1 MSDWCGWPVVDD
13 ATSWENA
20 QQILTDAELSDG
32 LPLVP
37 PTRRRLEA
45 MVAGIAGRADSHGMM
60 PPMFGDITPD
70 AVAYQCVIAGCQPA
84 ELPVVLA
91 AAEAILEPDFNL
103 LGIATT
109 TGTACVA
116 LCVHGPIARKLGIN
130 AGTNC
135 LGPGNRANASI
146 GRALQLCIR
155 NIGGARAETGDMATM
170 GQPGKYTFCFAER
183 SDGPFPTLTARRGLG
198 ADTSAVTVMGIS
210 GTAEVLPG
218 DGEGATPEAIL
229 SPIVEGM
236 RAGIVMSSV
245 HRKNERGEQVFLL
258 PLEMAEKIVRHD
270 GWDIA
275 RIQRYMFEQGQL
287 GSGGVARSA
296 DAIHPILTGG
306 AGYKMTYLPIWGGG
320 SETVTRPVHGV

>member
-1 MSDWCGWPVVDD
+1 MSEWCGWPVVDD

-37 PTRRRLEA
+37 PIRRRLEA
-45 MVAGIAGRADSHGMM
+45 MVAGVTGRAESHGMM
-60 PPMFGDITPD
+60 PPLFGDITVD
-70 AVAYQCVIAGCQPA
+70 AVGYQCVIAGCRPA

-91 AAEAILEPDFNL
+91 AATAILEPDFNL

-116 LCVHGPIARKLGIN
+116 LCVHGPIARQLGVN

-146 GRALQLCIR
+146 GRALQLCLR
-155 NIGGARAETGDMATM
+155 NIGGARAEVGDMPTM

-183 SDGPFPTLTARRGLG
+183 NDGPFPTLTARRGLG
-198 ADTSAVTVMGIS
+198 ADASAITVMGIS

-229 SPIVEGM
+229 DPVVTGM
-236 RAGIVMSSV
+236 RAEIVMSSQA
-245 HRKNERGEQVFLL
+245 RKNERGEQVFLL
-258 PLEMAEKIVRHD
+258 PLELAQKIARHD
-270 GWDIA
+270 AWDIK
-275 RIQRYMFEQGQL
+275 RIQQYMFDKGED
-287 GSGGVARSA
+287 VARA
-296 DAIHPILTGG
+296 PEAIHPIVTGG
-306 AGYKMTYLPIWGGG
+306 AGYKMSYLPIWGGG
-320 SETVTRPVHGV
+320 SQTVMRKL

>member
-1 MSDWCGWPVVDD
+1 MSEWCGWPVIDD
-13 ATSWENA
+13 GVAWEDA
-20 QQILTDAELSDG
+20 QEILTGAELSDG

-45 MVAGIAGRADSHGMM
+45 MVAGVADRAGSRGLM
-60 PPMFGDITPD
+60 PPMFGDITPE
-70 AVAYQCVIAGCQPA
+70 AVAYQCVIAGARAA

-91 AAEAILEPDFNL
+91 AVEATLEPDFNL

-116 LCVHGPIARKLGIN
+116 LCVHGPIARKLGVN

-155 NIGGARAETGDMATM
+155 NIGGARSDVGDMATM

-183 SDGPFPTLTARRGLG
+183 DDGPFPTLPARFGFRGD
-198 ADTSAVTVMGIS
+198 ASAITVMGVS

-218 DGEGATPEAIL
+218 DGEGASPEAIL
-229 SPIVEGM
+229 SPIVAGM
-236 RAGIVMSSV
+236 RAEIVMSGIG
-245 HRKNERGEQVFLL
+245 RKNERGEQVFLL
-258 PLEMAEKIVRHD
+258 PLEMAQKIVRHD

-275 RIQRYMFEQGQL
+275 RVQRYVFDEGQ
-287 GSGGVARSA
+287 GVAKSP
-296 DAIHPILTGG
+296 DAIHPIVTGG
-306 AGYKMTYLPIWGGG
+306 AGYKMSYLPVWGGG
-320 SETVTRPVHGV
+320 SQLVMRKL

>member
-1 MSDWCGWPVVDD
+1 MSDEWCGWPIVDD
-13 ATSWENA
+13 GASWETA

-45 MVAGIAGRADSHGMM
+45 MIAGVGGRAESHGLM
-60 PPMFGDITPD
+60 PPLFGDITLESI
-70 AVAYQCVIAGCQPA
+70 AYQCVIAGCRPA

-116 LCVHGPIARKLGIN
+116 LCVHGAIARQLGVN

-146 GRALQLCIR
+146 GRALQLSIR
-155 NIGGARAETGDMATM
+155 NVGGARSEVGDMATM
-170 GQPGKYTFCFAER
+170 GQPGKYTLCFAER
-183 SDGPFPTLTARRGLG
+183 NDGPFPTFTARRGLG
-198 ADTSAVTVMGIS
+198 SDASAITVMGIS

-229 SPIVEGM
+229 SPVATAM
-236 RAGIVMSSV
+236 RAAIVMSSMS
-245 HRKNERGEQVFLL
+245 RRNERGEQVLLL
-258 PLEMAEKIVRHD
+258 PLEMAQKIVRHD

-275 RIQRYMFEQGQL
+275 RVQRYLFDEGE
-287 GSGGVARSA
+287 GAARA
-296 DAIHPILTGG
+296 PDAIHPIVTGG
-306 AGYKMTYLPIWGGG
+306 AGYKMSYLPIWGGG
-320 SETVTRPVHGV
+320 SQTVTRAL

>member
-1 MSDWCGWPVVDD
+1 MMGEWCGWPVVDE
-13 ATSWENA
+13 TTGWETA

-45 MVAGIAGRADSHGMM
+45 MVAGIADRSASHGMM
-60 PPMFGDITPD
+60 PPLCGELTAE
-70 AVAYQCVIAGCQPA
+70 AVAYQCVIAGCQSA

-91 AAEAILEPDFNL
+91 AAAATLEPDFNL

-116 LCVHGPIARKLGIN
+116 LCVHGPIAHKLGLN

-146 GRALQLCIR
+146 GRALQLVIR
-155 NIGGARAETGDMATM
+155 NIGGARAEVGDMATM

-183 SDGPFPTLTARRGLG
+183 SGGPFPTLTARRGLG
-198 ADTSAVTVMGIS
+198 ADASAITVMGVS
-210 GTAEVLPG
+210 GTAEILPG

-229 SPIVEGM
+229 SPIVTAM
-236 RAGIVMSSV
+236 RASIVMSSM
-245 HRKNERGEQVFLL
+245 HRKNERGEQVVLL
-258 PLEMAEKIVRHD
+258 PLEMVEKIARHD
-270 GWDIA
+270 GWDLT
-275 RIQRYMFEQGQL
+275 RVQRYMFDEGQ
-287 GSGGVARSA
+287 GVARSA

-320 SETVTRPVHGV
+320 SETVTRRV

>member
-1 MSDWCGWPVVDD
+1 MTAWCGWPVVDEQ
-13 ATSWENA
+13 TSWEDA

-37 PTRRRLEA
+37 PTRQRLEA
-45 MVAGIAGRADSHGMM
+45 MVAGAKARSDALGLM
-60 PPMFGDITPD
+60 PPLFGEASPD
-70 AVAYQCVIAGCQPA
+70 AVAYQCVLAGCRPA

-91 AAEAILEPDFNL
+91 AAEATLEPGFNL

-116 LCVHGPIARKLGIN
+116 LCLHGPIARRLGVN

-146 GRALQLCIR
+146 GRALQLALR
-155 NIGGARAETGDMATM
+155 NIGGARSDVGDMATM

-183 SDGPFPTLTARRGLG
+183 NDGPFPTLTARRGLG
-198 ADTSAVTVMGIS
+198 SDASALTVMGVS
-210 GTAEVLPG
+210 GTAEILPG

-229 SPIVEGM
+229 SPIATAM
-236 RAGIVMSSV
+236 RAAIVMSGV
-245 HRKNERGEQVFLL
+245 GRKNERGEQVVLL

-270 GWDIA
+270 AWDLV
-275 RIQRYMFEQGQL
+275 RVQRHLFDEGQ
-287 GSGGVARSA
+287 GVARA
-296 DAIHPILTGG
+296 PEAIHVVVTGG
-306 AGYKMTYLPIWGGG
+306 AGYKMSYLPIWGGG
-320 SETVTRPVHGV
+320 SETVTRPL

>member
-1 MSDWCGWPVVDD
+1 MSEWCGWPIVGE
-13 ATSWENA
+13 TTGWESA

-37 PTRRRLEA
+37 PTRKRLDV
-45 MVAGIAGRADSHGMM
+45 MVASIANRGESRGVL
-60 PPMFGDITPD
+60 PPMFGELTPE
-70 AVAYQCVIAGCQPA
+70 AVAYQCVIAGASPA

-91 AAEAILEPDFNL
+91 AAEAILEPDFNI

-116 LCVHGPIARKLGIN
+116 LCVHGAIARRLDVN

-146 GRALQLCIR
+146 GRALQLVIR
-155 NIGGARAETGDMATM
+155 NIGGARSDTGDMATM
-170 GQPGKYTFCFAER
+170 GQPGKYSFCFAER
-183 SDGPFPTLTARRGLG
+183 NDGPFPTLTARRGLG
-198 ADTSAVTVMGIS
+198 NDSSAITVMGVS

-229 SPIVEGM
+229 SPIVAAM
-236 RAGIVMSSV
+236 KAAIVMSGQG
-245 HRKNERGEQVFLL
+245 RKNERGEQVFLL
-258 PLEMAEKIVRHD
+258 PLEMADKIVRHD
-270 GWDIA
+270 GWDLA
-275 RIQRYMFEQGQL
+275 RVQRHVFEQGE
-287 GSGGVARSA
+287 GVARA
-296 DAIHPILTGG
+296 PDAIHPIVTGG

-320 SETVTRPVHGV
+320 SQTVTRPL

>member
-1 MSDWCGWPVVDD
+1 MSNEWCGWPIVDD
-13 ATSWENA
+13 SASWETA

-45 MVAGIAGRADSHGMM
+45 MVAGVAGRGESRGLM
-60 PPMFGDITPD
+60 PPLFGDITPESI
-70 AVAYQCVIAGCQPA
+70 AYQCVIAGCRPA
-84 ELPVVLA
+84 ELPIVLA

-116 LCVHGPIARKLGIN
+116 LCVHGAIARQLGVN

-146 GRALQLCIR
+146 GRALQLSIR
-155 NIGGARAETGDMATM
+155 NVGGARSDVGDMATM
-170 GQPGKYTFCFAER
+170 GQPGKYTLCFAER
-183 SDGPFPTLTARRGLG
+183 NDGPFPTFTERRGLG
-198 ADTSAVTVMGIS
+198 ADASAITVMGIS

-229 SPIVEGM
+229 SPIATAM
-236 RAGIVMSSV
+236 RAAIVMSSMS
-245 HRKNERGEQVFLL
+245 RRNERGEQVFLL
-258 PLEMAEKIVRHD
+258 PLEMAHKIVRHD

-275 RIQRYMFEQGQL
+275 RVQRYLFDEGQ
-287 GSGGVARSA
+287 GVARA
-296 DAIHPILTGG
+296 PDAIHAIVTGG
-306 AGYKMTYLPIWGGG
+306 AGYKMSYLPIWGGG
-320 SETVTRPVHGV
+320 SQTVTRSLHGAS

>member
-1 MSDWCGWPVVDD
+1 MSEWCGWPVIAD
-13 ATSWENA
+13 AASWETA

-45 MVAGIAGRADSHGMM
+45 MVAGVAGRSDSHGMM

-70 AVAYQCVIAGCQPA
+70 SIAYQCVIAGCRPA
-84 ELPVVLA
+84 ELPIVLA
-91 AAEAILEPDFNL
+91 AAEAILDPDFNL

-116 LCVHGPIARKLGIN
+116 LCIHGAIARQLGVN

-146 GRALQLCIR
+146 GRALQLTIR
-155 NIGGARAETGDMATM
+155 NVGGARSDVGDMATM
-170 GQPGKYTFCFAER
+170 GQPGKYTLCFAER
-183 SDGPFPTLTARRGLG
+183 NDGPFPTLTARRGLG
-198 ADTSAVTVMGIS
+198 ADASAITVMGVS

-229 SPIVEGM
+229 SPIATAM
-236 RAGIVMSSV
+236 RAAIVMSSMS
-245 HRKNERGEQVFLL
+245 RKNERGEQVFLL
-258 PLEMAEKIVRHD
+258 PLEMAQKIVRHD

-275 RIQRYMFEQGQL
+275 RVQRYLFDEGQ
-287 GSGGVARSA
+287 GVARA
-296 DAIHPILTGG
+296 PDAIHAIVTGG
-306 AGYKMTYLPIWGGG
+306 AGYKMSYLPIWGGG
-320 SETVTRPVHGV
+320 SQTVTRPLHGAA

>member
-1 MSDWCGWPVVDD
+1 MTEWCGWPVV
-13 ATSWENA
+13 TESTGWEAA

-37 PTRRRLEA
+37 PTQKRLNA
-45 MVAGIAGRADSHGMM
+45 MVAGLVDRAGSRGML
-60 PPMFGDITPD
+60 PPMFGELTPE
-70 AVAYQCVIAGCQPA
+70 AVAYQCVIAGALPK

-91 AAEAILEPDFNL
+91 AAEAILEPGFNI

-116 LCVHGPIARKLGIN
+116 LCVHGPLARQLAVN

-135 LGPGNRANASI
+135 LGPGNRANAGI
-146 GRALQLCIR
+146 GRALQLVIR
-155 NIGGARAETGDMATM
+155 NIGGARSDVGDMATM
-170 GQPGKYTFCFAER
+170 GQPGKYSFCFAER
-183 SDGPFPTLTARRGLG
+183 NDGPFPSLTARRGLG
-198 ADTSAVTVMGIS
+198 NDASAITVMGVS

-229 SPIVEGM
+229 SPIVTAM
-236 RAGIVMSSV
+236 KAGVVMSGI

-258 PLEMAEKIVRHD
+258 PLEMADKIARHD
-270 GWDIA
+270 DWDIT
-275 RIQRYMFEQGQL
+275 RVQRYVFEQGD
-287 GSGGVARSA
+287 GVASA
-296 DAIHPILTGG
+296 PDAIHPIVTGG

-320 SETVTRPVHGV
+320 SQTVTRPL

>member
-1 MSDWCGWPVVDD
+1 MSEWCGWPVV
-13 ATSWENA
+13 AETAGWEA
-20 QQILTDAELSDG
+20 VQQILTDAGLSDG

-37 PTRRRLEA
+37 PTQKRLDA
-45 MVAGIAGRADSHGMM
+45 MIAGVAARADSRGAM
-60 PPMFGDITPD
+60 PPMFGDITPE
-70 AVAYQCVIAGCQPA
+70 AVAYQCVIAGCRPA
-84 ELPVVLA
+84 ELPIVLA

-116 LCVHGPIARKLGIN
+116 LCVHGPISRTLGMN

-146 GRALQLCIR
+146 GRALQLTIR
-155 NIGGARAETGDMATM
+155 NIGGARPEIGDMATM

-183 SDGPFPTLTARRGLG
+183 NDGPFPTLTARRGLG
-198 ADTSAVTVMGIS
+198 ADASAITVMGIS

-229 SPIVEGM
+229 SPIVTAM
-236 RAGIVMSSV
+236 KAGIVMSSI

-258 PLEMAEKIVRHD
+258 PLEMAQKIVRHD
-270 GWDIA
+270 GWDLA
-275 RIQRYMFEQGQL
+275 RMQRYMFETGE
-287 GSGGVARSA
+287 GVASA
-296 DAIHPILTGG
+296 PDAIHPILTGG
-306 AGYKMTYLPIWGGG
+306 AGFKMTYLPIWGGA
-320 SETVTRPVHGV
+320 SQTVTRAI

>member
-1 MSDWCGWPVVDD
+1 MNEWCGWPVVDD
-13 ATSWENA
+13 STGWEDA
-20 QQILTDAELSDG
+20 QRILTDAELSDG

-37 PTRRRLEA
+37 PTQRRLEA
-45 MVAGIAGRADSHGMM
+45 MIAGISGRAESHGMM
-60 PPMFGDITPD
+60 PPMFGDITPE
-70 AVAYQCVIAGCQPA
+70 AVAYQCVIAGAVSA

-91 AAEAILEPDFNL
+91 AAAATLEPDFNL

-116 LCVHGPIARKLGIN
+116 LCVHGPIARKLGVN

-135 LGPGNRANASI
+135 LGPGIRANAAI
-146 GRALQLCIR
+146 GRSLQLCIR
-155 NIGGARAETGDMATM
+155 NIGGARSETGDMATM

-198 ADTSAVTVMGIS
+198 ADTSAITVMGVS

-229 SPIVEGM
+229 SPIVAGM
-236 RAGIVMSSV
+236 KADIVMSSL
-245 HRKNERGEQVFLL
+245 HRRNERGEQVVLL
-258 PLEMAEKIVRHD
+258 PLEIAEKIVKHA
-270 GWDIA
+270 GWSLGRVQSYLFD
-275 RIQRYMFEQGQL
+275 QGE
-287 GSGGVARSA
+287 GVAHA
-296 DAIHPILTGG
+296 PDAIHPIVTGG

-320 SETVTRPVHGV
+320 SRTMTRKV

>member
-1 MSDWCGWPVVDD
+1 MTEWCGWPVVDE
-13 ATSWENA
+13 TTGWETA

-45 MVAGIAGRADSHGMM
+45 MVAGVADRTASLGVM
-60 PPMFGDITPD
+60 PPLFGELT
-70 AVAYQCVIAGCQPA
+70 AESVAYQCVIAGCQPA

-91 AAEAILEPDFNL
+91 ASAATLEPDFNL

-135 LGPGNRANASI
+135 LGAGNRANASI
-146 GRALQLCIR
+146 GRALQLVIR
-155 NIGGARAETGDMATM
+155 NTGGARAEVGDMATM
-170 GQPGKYTFCFAER
+170 GQPGKYTFCFAEQD
-183 SDGPFPTLTARRGLG
+183 DGPFPTLPARRGLG
-198 ADTSAVTVMGIS
+198 ADASAVTVMGVS
-210 GTAEVLPG
+210 GTAEILPE

-229 SPIVEGM
+229 SPIVTAM
-236 RAGIVMSSV
+236 RAGIVMSSM
-245 HRKNERGEQVFLL
+245 HRKNERGEQVVLL
-258 PLEMAEKIVRHD
+258 PLEMVQKIVRHD
-270 GWDIA
+270 GWDLARVQRYIFEEGQGIA
-275 RIQRYMFEQGQL
+275 RSVE
-287 GSGGVARSA
+287 
-296 DAIHPILTGG
+296 AILPILTGG

-320 SETVTRPVHGV
+320 SETVTRRV